1 MGTNMIRDEIKT
13 ALVTAMK
20 GGDKESTAAIRLI
33 QSAIKNRDIEART
46 QAATGDD
53 DALVVEVLQK
63 MAKQRRESIEMF
75 EKGGRQEL
83 AQAER
88 AEIAVIERFL
98 PAQLSEEDTRAAI
111 ETIITEIGANGMK
124 DMGRVMSE
132 LKARHASQLDM
143 SRASGLVKAALV

>member
-1 MGTNMIRDEIKT
+1 MIRDEIRT
-13 ALVTAMK
+13 ALVAAMK

-46 QAATGDD
+46 QAATDDD

-75 EKGGRQEL
+75 EKGGRREL
-83 AQAER
+83 AEAER

-98 PAQLSEEDTRAAI
+98 PAQLSEEDTRTAI
-111 ETIITEIGANGMK
+111 ETIITDLGATGMK

-143 SRASGLVKAALV
+143 SRASGLVKAVLA